1 MKRNYK
7 EVYNNA
13 LENRSLSQVSK
24 SSEIKE
30 RNKRFL
36 EQTERLNKVQE
47 TIKVNKFVKSVIS
60 GFEYNQ

>member
-47 TIKVNKFVKSVIS
+47 TIKVNKFVRNVMS
-60 GFEYNQ
+60 GFDCN

>member
-47 TIKVNKFVKSVIS
+47 TIKVSKFVKNVMS
-60 GFEYNQ
+60 GFEYN

>member
-7 EVYNNA
+7 EVYNSA

-30 RNKRFL
+30 RNRRFL

-47 TIKVNKFVKSVIS
+47 TIKVNKFVKSVMS
-60 GFEYNQ
+60 GFEYN

>member
-13 LENRSLSQVSK
+13 LENRSLSQISK

-47 TIKVNKFVKSVIS
+47 TIKVNKFVKNLMD
-60 GFEYNQ
+60 GFNCN

>member
-24 SSEIKE
+24 SSDIKE
-30 RNKRFL
+30 RNRRFL

-47 TIKVNKFVKSVIS
+47 TIKASKFVKNVMS
-60 GFEYNQ
+60 GFDCN

>member
-30 RNKRFL
+30 RNRRFL

-47 TIKVNKFVKSVIS
+47 TIKVNKFVKSVMS